1 MAPSESGQER
11 RLLADRAEDNQKVRG
26 VTGRAGEYQARK
38 NLQCVLKPGR
48 DGPES
53 DQLGRIFWQVR
64 TRQEA
69 PDDRGEELDCRATVG
84 GESGAS
90 TGAVRLSLGGAVSAL
105 TGLSAAAWP
114 GVPVSD
120 GGLVGIGSMLLSP
133 RDLSRSGLCALDVE
147 TGEMSGSRHPP

>member
-1 MAPSESGQER
+1 MA
-11 RLLADRAEDNQKVRG
+11 QKA
-26 VTGRAGEYQARK
+26 TNSAASFGR
-38 NLQCVLKPGR
+38 CVLAKR
-48 DGPES
+48 H
-53 DQLGRIFWQVR
+53 R
-64 TRQEA
+64 TIEVKSSTA
-69 PDDRGEELDCRATVG
+69 GATVG

-120 GGLVGIGSMLLSP
+120 GGLAGVGSMLLSP
-133 RDLSRSGLCALDVE
+133 RDLARSGFWAGDVE